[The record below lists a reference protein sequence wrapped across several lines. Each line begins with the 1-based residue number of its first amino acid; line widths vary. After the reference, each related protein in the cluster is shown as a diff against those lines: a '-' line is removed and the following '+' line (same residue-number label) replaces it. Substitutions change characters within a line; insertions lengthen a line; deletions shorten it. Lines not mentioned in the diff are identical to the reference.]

1 MKVKNIVIA
10 QDRFSLLGGITTVNR
25 ILGRAFEEAGYN
37 VSYLALYDNT
47 GNNPD
52 ATTPDFVIRSGSLVS
67 KTTHNKL
74 VYNNPGPL
82 GAVLTAKKVFT
93 ALWDRYNAVRTRR
106 YLHSLGKDTVIL
118 TSMTDIAEYLVDYAR
133 QGRKQGIGYL
143 YEFHS
148 AFDSFH
154 RTTREKTLQDIGR
167 YYDSFIALSEGD
179 ARLFA
184 EWLNR
189 PVDAVSNP
197 NAFIDPEVQKKVLEV
212 AQQKKPVIQY
222 VGRYGAEKGLLRILE
237 SFIACAQEFP
247 EWVLKLN
254 GSGSQEVEQQIKDRV
269 ASLEPALAERIVV
282 GGPLSSEQV
291 LEAYAEAS
299 LTICASDFEGGP
311 MSLQEGMRVGT
322 PMVSYPSSY
331 LLLDYLPEVGYLAEE
346 RSVEALTKQLRLAI
360 GDDELRAKKSAL
372 CIDKSSIFSPEYIV
386 RCWEKVFES
395 IHR

>member
-1 MKVKNIVIA
+1 MKVENIVIA

-37 VSYLALYDNT
+37 VSYLALYDNM
-47 GNNPD
+47 GDNPD
-52 ATTPDFVIRSGSLVS
+52 AVTPDFVIRSGSLVS

-74 VYNNPGPL
+74 VYNTPGPL
-82 GAVLTAKKVFT
+82 GAVLTAKKAFT
-93 ALWDRYNAVRTRR
+93 VLWDRYNAVRTSR
-106 YLHSLGKDTVIL
+106 YLRSLGKDTVIL

-133 QGRKQGIGYL
+133 KDQKQGIGYL

-184 EWLNR
+184 EWLKR
-189 PVDAVSNP
+189 PVDAVYNP

-222 VGRYGAEKGLLRILE
+222 VGRYGAEKGLMHILE

-282 GGPLSSEQV
+282 GGPLNSQQV

-299 LTICASDFEGGP
+299 LTIGASDFEGGP

-322 PMVSYPSSY
+322 PLVSYPSSY
-331 LLLDYLPEVGYLAEE
+331 LLLDYLPEFGYLAEE

-372 CIDKSSIFSPEYIV
+372 CVEKSSIFSPEYIV

>member
-25 ILGRAFEEAGYN
+25 ILGRAFKEAGYN
-37 VSYLALYDNT
+37 VSHLALYDNT

-52 ATTPDFVIRSGSLVS
+52 AVTPDFVIRAGSLVS

-82 GAVLTAKKVFT
+82 GAVLAAKKAFT
-93 ALWDRYNAVRTRR
+93 ALWDRYNAVRTSR
-106 YLHSLGKDTVIL
+106 YLCSLGKDTVIL

-133 QGRKQGIGYL
+133 KDQKQGAGYL

-148 AFDSFH
+148 AFESFH
-154 RTTREKTLQDIGR
+154 RTTREKALQDIGR

-184 EWLNR
+184 EWLKR
-189 PVDAVSNP
+189 PVDAVYNP
-197 NAFIDPEVQKKVLEV
+197 NAFIDPEVQKRVLEV
-212 AQQKKPVIQY
+212 AQQKKPIIQY
-222 VGRYGAEKGLLRILE
+222 VGRYGAEKGLMHILE
-237 SFIACAQEFP
+237 SFIACAPEFP
-247 EWVLKLN
+247 EWVLKFN

-322 PMVSYPSSY
+322 PLVSYPSSY
-331 LLLDYLPEVGYLAEE
+331 LLLDYLPEFGYLAEE

-372 CIDKSSIFSPEYIV
+372 CVEKSSIFSPEHIV
-386 RCWEKVFES
+386 RCWEKVFAS

>member
-1 MKVKNIVIA
+1 MKVENIVIA

-37 VSYLALYDNT
+37 VSYLALYDNM
-47 GNNPD
+47 GDNPD
-52 ATTPDFVIRSGSLVS
+52 AVTPDFVIRSGSLVS

-74 VYNNPGPL
+74 VYNTPGPL
-82 GAVLTAKKVFT
+82 GAVLTAKKAFT
-93 ALWDRYNAVRTRR
+93 VLWDRYNAVRTSR
-106 YLHSLGKDTVIL
+106 YLRSLGKDTVIL
-118 TSMTDIAEYLVDYAR
+118 TSMTDTAEYLVDYAR
-133 QGRKQGIGYL
+133 KDQKQGIGYL

-184 EWLNR
+184 EWLKR
-189 PVDAVSNP
+189 PVDAVYNP

-222 VGRYGAEKGLLRILE
+222 VGRYGAEKGLMHILE

-282 GGPLSSEQV
+282 GGPLNSQQV

-299 LTICASDFEGGP
+299 LTIGASDFEGGP

-322 PMVSYPSSY
+322 PLVSYPSSY

-346 RSVEALTKQLRLAI
+346 RSVEALTKQLRLAM

-372 CIDKSSIFSPEYIV
+372 CVEKSSIFSPEYIV

>member
-1 MKVKNIVIA
+1 MKVENIVIA

-37 VSYLALYDNT
+37 VSYLALYDNM
-47 GNNPD
+47 GDNPD
-52 ATTPDFVIRSGSLVS
+52 AVTPDFVIRSGSLVS

-74 VYNNPGPL
+74 VYNTPGPL
-82 GAVLTAKKVFT
+82 GAVLTAKKAFT
-93 ALWDRYNAVRTRR
+93 VLWDRYNAVRTSR
-106 YLHSLGKDTVIL
+106 YLRSLGKDTVIL
-118 TSMTDIAEYLVDYAR
+118 TSMTDTAEYLVDYAR
-133 QGRKQGIGYL
+133 KDQKQGIGYL

-184 EWLNR
+184 EWLKR
-189 PVDAVSNP
+189 PVDAVYNP

-222 VGRYGAEKGLLRILE
+222 VGRYGAEKGLMHILE

-282 GGPLSSEQV
+282 GGPLNSQQV

-299 LTICASDFEGGP
+299 LTIGASDFEGGP

-322 PMVSYPSSY
+322 PLVSYPSSY
-331 LLLDYLPEVGYLAEE
+331 LLLDYLPEFGYLAEE

-372 CIDKSSIFSPEYIV
+372 CVEKSSIFSPEYIV

>member
-25 ILGRAFEEAGYN
+25 ILGRAFKEAGYN
-37 VSYLALYDNT
+37 VSHLALYDNT

-52 ATTPDFVIRSGSLVS
+52 AVTPDFVIRAGSLVS

-82 GAVLTAKKVFT
+82 GAVLMAKKAFT
-93 ALWDRYNAVRTRR
+93 ALWDRYNAVRTSR
-106 YLHSLGKDTVIL
+106 YLRSLGKDTVIL

-133 QGRKQGIGYL
+133 KDQKQGVGYL

-148 AFDSFH
+148 AFESFH
-154 RTTREKTLQDIGR
+154 RTTREKALQDIGR

-184 EWLNR
+184 EWLKR
-189 PVDAVSNP
+189 PVDAVFNP
-197 NAFIDPEVQKKVLEV
+197 NVYITSEIQQKIMGI

-222 VGRYGAEKGLLRILE
+222 VGRYGAEKGLMHILE
-237 SFIACAQEFP
+237 SFIACAPEFP
-247 EWVLKLN
+247 EWVLKFN
-254 GSGSQEVEQQIKDRV
+254 GSGSQEVEQQVKDRV

-322 PMVSYPSSY
+322 PLVSYPSSY
-331 LLLDYLPEVGYLAEE
+331 LLLDYLPEFGYLAEE

-360 GDDELRAKKSAL
+360 GDDELRAKKAAL
-372 CIDKSSIFSPEYIV
+372 CVEKSSIFSPEHIV
-386 RCWEKVFES
+386 RCWEKVFAS

>member
-1 MKVKNIVIA
+1 MG
-10 QDRFSLLGGITTVNR
+10 D
-25 ILGRAFEEAGYN
+25 
-37 VSYLALYDNT
+37 
-47 GNNPD
+47 NPD
-52 ATTPDFVIRSGSLVS
+52 TVTPDFVIRSGSLVS

-82 GAVLTAKKVFT
+82 GVVLMAKKGFT
-93 ALWDRYNAVRTRR
+93 ALWDRYNAVRTSR
-106 YLHSLGKDTVIL
+106 YLRSLGKDTVIL

-133 QGRKQGIGYL
+133 KDQKQGVGYL

-148 AFDSFH
+148 AFESFH
-154 RTTREKTLQDIGR
+154 RTTREKALQDIGR

-184 EWLNR
+184 EWLKR
-189 PVDAVSNP
+189 PVDAVYNP

-222 VGRYGAEKGLLRILE
+222 VGRYGAEKGLMHILE

-247 EWVLKLN
+247 EWVLKFN

-282 GGPLSSEQV
+282 GGPLNSEQV

-322 PMVSYPSSY
+322 PLVSYPSSY
-331 LLLDYLPEVGYLAEE
+331 LLLDYLPEFGYLADE

-372 CIDKSSIFSPEYIV
+372 CVEKSSIFSPEHIV
-386 RCWEKVFES
+386 RCWEKVFGS

>member
-1 MKVKNIVIA
+1 MKVENIVIA

-37 VSYLALYDNT
+37 VSYLALYDNM
-47 GNNPD
+47 GDNPD
-52 ATTPDFVIRSGSLVS
+52 AVTPDFVIRSGSLVS

-82 GAVLTAKKVFT
+82 GAVLTAKKAFT
-93 ALWDRYNAVRTRR
+93 VLWDRYNAVRTSR
-106 YLHSLGKDTVIL
+106 YLRSLGKDTVIL

-133 QGRKQGIGYL
+133 KDQKQGIGYL

-148 AFDSFH
+148 AFESFH

-179 ARLFA
+179 AERFA
-184 EWLNR
+184 EWLKR

-197 NAFIDPEVQKKVLEV
+197 NAFIAPEVQKKVLEV

-222 VGRYGAEKGLLRILE
+222 VGRYGAEKGLMRILE

-254 GSGSQEVEQQIKDRV
+254 GGGSQDVEQQIKDRV

-282 GGPLSSEQV
+282 GGPLNSQQV

-299 LTICASDFEGGP
+299 LTIGASDFEGGP

-322 PMVSYPSSY
+322 PLVSYPSSY

-372 CIDKSSIFSPEYIV
+372 CVEKSSIFSPEYIV

>member
-1 MKVKNIVIA
+1 MKVENIVIA

-37 VSYLALYDNT
+37 VSYLALYDNM
-47 GNNPD
+47 GDNPD
-52 ATTPDFVIRSGSLVS
+52 AVTPDFVIRSGSLVS

-74 VYNNPGPL
+74 VYNTPGPL
-82 GAVLTAKKVFT
+82 GAVLTAKKAFT
-93 ALWDRYNAVRTRR
+93 VLWDRYNAVCTSR
-106 YLHSLGKDTVIL
+106 YLRSLGKDTVIL

-133 QGRKQGIGYL
+133 KDQKQGIGYL

-184 EWLNR
+184 EWLKR
-189 PVDAVSNP
+189 PVDAVYNP

-222 VGRYGAEKGLLRILE
+222 VGRYGAEKGLMHILE

-254 GSGSQEVEQQIKDRV
+254 GGGSQDVEQQIKDRV
-269 ASLEPALAERIVV
+269 ASLEPALTERIVV
-282 GGPLSSEQV
+282 GGPLNSQQV

-299 LTICASDFEGGP
+299 LTIGASDFEGGP

-322 PMVSYPSSY
+322 PLVSYPSSY

-346 RSVEALTKQLRLAI
+346 RSVEALTKQLRLAM

-372 CIDKSSIFSPEYIV
+372 CVEKSSIFSPEYIV

>member
-1 MKVKNIVIA
+1 MKVKNIVIS

-25 ILGRAFEEAGYN
+25 ILGRAFKEAGYN

-47 GNNPD
+47 GDNPD
-52 ATTPDFVIRSGSLVS
+52 AVTPDFVIRAGSLVS

-82 GAVLTAKKVFT
+82 GAVLAAKKAFT

-106 YLHSLGKDTVIL
+106 YLQSLGKDTVVL

-154 RTTREKTLQDIGR
+154 RTTREKTLKDIGR

-189 PVDAVSNP
+189 PVDAVFNP
-197 NAFIDPEVQKKVLEV
+197 NVYITPEIQQKIMGID
-212 AQQKKPVIQY
+212 QQKKPVIQY
-222 VGRYGAEKGLLRILE
+222 IGRYGAEKGLMRILE
-237 SFIACAQEFP
+237 SFIACAPEFP
-247 EWVLKLN
+247 EWTLKLN
-254 GSGSQEVEQQIKDRV
+254 GSGNDETERQMHELLET
-269 ASLEPALAERIVV
+269 LEPALAERIVV

-322 PMVSYPSSY
+322 PLVSYPSSY
-331 LLLDYLPEVGYLAEE
+331 LLLDYLPEFGYLAEE

-372 CIDKSSIFSPEYIV
+372 CVEKSSIFSPEYIV
-386 RCWEKVFES
+386 QCWEKVFGS